1 MDTQISQESLLYY
14 VNHHYE
20 INGSSKPILGMP
32 DFNTFMSNTSG
43 LTLSQQFWSLVRA
56 LNIVFPIFPIYPFL
70 S

>member
-1 MDTQISQESLLYY
+1 MYTQISQESLLYY

-32 DFNTFMSNTSG
+32 DFSTFMSNTSG
-43 LTLSQQFWSLVRA
+43 LTLSQQFCSLVRA

>member
-14 VNHHYE
+14 VNHHYK

-32 DFNTFMSNTSG
+32 DFNTFNSNTSD
-43 LTLSQQFWSLVRA
+43 LTLSQQFCSLVRA

>member
-20 INGSSKPILGMP
+20 IKGSIKPILGMP
-32 DFNTFMSNTSG
+32 DFNTFNSNTSEC
-43 LTLSQQFWSLVRA
+43 TLSQQFCSLVRA